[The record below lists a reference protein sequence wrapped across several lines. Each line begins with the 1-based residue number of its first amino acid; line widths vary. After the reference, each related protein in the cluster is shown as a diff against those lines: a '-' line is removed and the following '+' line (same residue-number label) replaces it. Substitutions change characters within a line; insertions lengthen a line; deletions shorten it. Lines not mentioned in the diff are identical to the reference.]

1 MTLFAE
7 YVPENNRRR
16 FAFEVVD
23 LKLLRA
29 LENLRIISTGLA
41 QPREIALHVCHEH
54 RHATRAEIFS
64 ECLECHRFSCSG
76 STSDQAVTIRH
87 LRQQKNFFLRLRN
100 EDWFVRH
107 RVDIDASAVRLLQPP
122 STRPLI
128 VMATIGRPMRIV
140 MSGYG
145 YARSA

>member
-23 LKLLRA
+23 LKLFRA
-29 LENLRIISTGLA
+29 LENLRIISAGLA

-64 ECLECHRFSCSG
+64 ECLECDRFSCS
-76 STSDQAVTIRH
+76 SSASDQAVTIRH

-100 EDWFVRH
+100 EDWFVWH
-107 RVDIDASAVRLLQPP
+107 RIDIDC
-122 STRPLI
+122 
-128 VMATIGRPMRIV
+128 
-140 MSGYG
+140 
-145 YARSA
+145 

>member
-1 MTLFAE
+1 IALFCE
-7 YVPENNRRR
+7 YVLEKNRCR

-29 LENLRIISTGLA
+29 LENLRIISAGLA

-64 ECLECHRFSCSG
+64 ECLECHRFSCSS

-87 LRQQKNFFLRLRN
+87 LCQQKNIFLRLRK
-100 EDWFVRH
+100 E
-107 RVDIDASAVRLLQPP
+107 Q
-122 STRPLI
+122 
-128 VMATIGRPMRIV
+128 
-140 MSGYG
+140 
-145 YARSA
+145 

>member
-29 LENLRIISTGLA
+29 LENLRIISAGLA
-41 QPREIALHVCHEH
+41 QPREITLHVCHEH

-64 ECLECHRFSCSG
+64 KCLECHRFSCSG

-107 RVDIDASAVRLLQPP
+107 RIDIDCYAVRLRQPL

-128 VMATIGRPMRIV
+128 ANATNGRPISMK
-140 MSGYG
+140 MSGHG
-145 YARSA
+145 V